1 MTDQEMS
8 VYVAELN
15 AQISAVLKRL
25 SVLVKSACIDKTA
38 VDVQECINEYS
49 NLADVHVERSSL
61 DALYEMLN
69 EARNERLLNTRE
81 CRDFYLD
88 FTKLVVEHSFS
99 RPLTKQ

>member
-1 MTDQEMS
+1 MS
-8 VYVAELN
+8 VFVAELN
-15 AQISAVLKRL
+15 AQISAVLARL
-25 SVLVKSACIDKTA
+25 STLAKSAFSEKIAEDT
-38 VDVQECINEYS
+38 QECINEYS
-49 NLADVHVERSSL
+49 NLADVHIERSSL

-81 CRDFYLD
+81 CRDFYLA